1 MTTPA
6 AWVEAWRVIP
16 SSRRAT
22 VSSSLTRGSFCSSSL
37 RAGFSSTALARLMS
51 SAAGISLATL
61 FASAS
66 GMSSARATSR
76 TAAFA
81 FIVPNV
87 MICATFSRPYLRVT
101 YSMTSPAPALAEV
114 DVDVGQRHALGIQ
127 EALEDEVVLERIDVG
142 DPQAVRHQAAGR
154 RAAPGADRDAVLA
167 RVADEVPDDQEVPG
181 VVHPLDH
188 RDLVREARS
197 RTPRSGAAATPP
209 PAAPA
214 DATGVRQSP
223 RAPSAR
229 STRRASSPP
238 GTSKSG
244 R

>member
-1 MTTPA
+1 M
-6 AWVEAWRVIP
+6 
-16 SSRRAT
+16 
-22 VSSSLTRGSFCSSSL
+22 
-37 RAGFSSTALARLMS
+37 
-51 SAAGISLATL
+51 ATL

-87 MICATFSRPYLRVT
+87 MIWATFSRPYLRVT
-101 YSMTSPAPALAEV
+101 YSMTSPRRRSQKSMSMS
-114 DVDVGQRHALGIQ
+114 GQRYALGIQ

-154 RAAPGADRDAVLA
+154 RAAPGPDGDVVLA
-167 RVADEVPDDQEVPG
+167 RVPDEVPDDQEVPG

-188 RDLVREARS
+188 RDLVRETRLVLLNRVS
-197 RTPRSGAAATPP
+197 QRPCGLQQCAAATN
-209 PAAPA
+209 
-214 DATGVRQSP
+214 VRQSP

-229 STRRASSPP
+229 STRRASSPRAHRNP
-238 GTSKSG
+238 AGGSRWARG
-244 R
+244 RRRSVRPRAACC